1 MKCPACHAENSA
13 EQSYWGACGARLPAA
28 TPQTEFPPT
37 TSAHDPGELTT
48 GTTLADR
55 YQVIEELGHGG
66 MGRVYKVF
74 DTEVKERIALKLL
87 KPELAADRDTIE
99 RLCRR

>member
-28 TPQTEFPPT
+28 TQQTEFPPT

-55 YQVIEELGHGG
+55 Y
-66 MGRVYKVF
+66 
-74 DTEVKERIALKLL
+74 
-87 KPELAADRDTIE
+87 
-99 RLCRR
+99 